1 MLTDLKRGSHPPFG
15 SARPVEGRGRSRL
28 AHRPPPAVGL
38 PRACRA
44 IRGLRIAS
52 YFAWLSAAAVA
63 TATSVAIDPNPAAL
77 VRAMQGHSIVLLG
90 EVHDNAAQH
99 ALRAAAL
106 RQWTIAGARPAIAFE
121 QFDRERQPD
130 IERARRERP
139 RDADYLIAQA
149 KGAGDWNWEAYRPFV
164 ALALEYDLPII
175 AANLS
180 RRDAMR
186 VAIDGWPAVFDAPT
200 RDELKLDALPAAFRR
215 SHEDAIAA
223 GHCNLLPPEA
233 LPAQARAQMARDIL
247 MARSIRPYL
256 NRGVVL
262 LAGNGHVR
270 RDIGVPSWLSA
281 DAARTAISIG
291 LLEPNDDGS
300 LPESAMDFDAYAIT
314 KRAERTDPCQGL
326 AQRLHPGTAR

>member
-1 MLTDLKRGSHPPFG
+1 MTDRATLGVS
-15 SARPVEGRGRSRL
+15 RSR
-28 AHRPPPAVGL
+28 
-38 PRACRA
+38 A
-44 IRGLRIAS
+44 IGGLRIAM
-52 YFAWLSAAAVA
+52 YMMCLAAAAVTIA
-63 TATSVAIDPNPAAL
+63 APVAIDSNPAAL
-77 VRAMQGHSIVLLG
+77 VRAMQGHRIVLVG

-106 RQWTIAGARPAIAFE
+106 RQWIITGARPAIAFE

-139 RDADYLIAQA
+139 RNVDYLIAQA
-149 KGAGDWNWEAYRPFV
+149 KGPGDWNWDAYRPIV

-186 VAIDGWPAVFDAPT
+186 VAIDGWSAVFDAAAH
-200 RDELKLDALPAAFRR
+200 DELKLDALPANFRR

-223 GHCNLLPPEA
+223 GHCNLLPPDA
-233 LPAQARAQMARDIL
+233 LPAQARAQMARDIV
-247 MARSIRPYL
+247 MARSLRPYL
-256 NRGVVL
+256 DRGAVL

-270 RDIGVPSWLSA
+270 RDIGVPFWLSA
-281 DAARTAISIG
+281 DVARTAVSIG
-291 LLEPNDDGS
+291 LLEANDDGS
-300 LPESAMDFDAYAIT
+300 VPESTTDFDAYVIT
-314 KRAERTDPCQGL
+314 KRAERTDPCKGL